1 MVGALWAQD
10 RRVPS
15 GFTPMTSGRF
25 TVAAYSGDFSLA
37 RSLLADA
44 NARDTFPGLPRPR
57 AGVVISLA
65 PDARRFRD
73 WVGAFAPEWGV
84 AIAIPAEQRIVMQG
98 SRAPSAAGNPA
109 VALRHELAHLAL
121 HEQLG
126 DLPARWF
133 DEGYASYAAGEWA
146 RDEVLATN
154 LGLVLHRVPSLNALD
169 SLFTGGT
176 GRAQQGYA
184 LAHLAVTEIAALD
197 RQRGLTLF
205 FGYWRETRSFDQAL
219 RRAFGITESA
229 FEDRWKRAARRQYGG
244 VVLLA
249 DASVSA
255 LALLL
260 LFGPLWLSVRQR
272 TNRRIVALRVAE
284 SAQEARDRETVLA
297 ALLAERGLS
306 TLEPGSGRS
315 HGAKND
321 DLIN

>member
-1 MVGALWAQD
+1 
-10 RRVPS
+10 
-15 GFTPMTSGRF
+15 MTSGRF
-25 TVAAYSGDFSLA
+25 TVASYPSDFSLA

-133 DEGYASYAAGEWA
+133 DEGYASYAADEWA

-154 LGLVLHRVPSLNALD
+154 LGLVLHRIPSLIVLE
-169 SLFTGGT
+169 SLFVGGT
-176 GRAQQGYA
+176 VRAQQGYA

-197 RQRGLTLF
+197 RERGLTLF
-205 FGYWRETRSFDQAL
+205 FRYWRQTRSFDQAL
-219 RRAFGITESA
+219 RRAYGITESA
-229 FEDRWKRAARRQYGG
+229 FEVRWKGAARRRYGG
-244 VVLLA
+244 LVLLA
-249 DASVSA
+249 DAAVSVV
-255 LALLL
+255 ALLL
-260 LFGPLWLSVRQR
+260 LFGSLWLSVRQR
-272 TNRRIVALRVAE
+272 TNRRIQALYAVE
-284 SAQEARDRETVLA
+284 SAQEVRDRETLLA
-297 ALLAERGLS
+297 TLLAERGVS
-306 TLEPGSGRS
+306 TPEPGSGRS
-315 HGAKND
+315 EGPKND